1 MYIKLDKIS
10 EAMIII
16 SHWKKCSEISK
27 SKRLAAKG
35 LSLIQK
41 IYKMWKRQTI
51 ASPVSCSYNLDN
63 VTSFPKEKL
72 WMCKLPDT
80 NYKLTRSVMII
91 VLAMIFLLSFHILNF
106 LRLSSPLRQR
116 KISLPLPGWVFSKR
130 VGGGIFQA
138 LGSNIRLKYSK
149 FQINFQTLTTC
160 HIDCKFAMQKD
171 HLLKDES

>member
-41 IYKMWKRQTI
+41 IYKMWNRQTI

-80 NYKLTRSVMII
+80 NYKVTRSVMII

-130 VGGGIFQA
+130 EGGIFQA

-149 FQINFQTLTTC
+149 FQIKLSDPHNLTY
-160 HIDCKFAMQKD
+160 
-171 HLLKDES
+171 